1 MGELQV
7 CTVDRNNRMVHI
19 QDGKGGSM
27 VVSADD
33 LSAAIGKCG
42 EFKLGRKTWVN
53 TGEVIEIYRPNISK
67 TKVTTV
73 YFSLKDLW
81 ELKDGAWVKPVQFKA
96 GVEVIVECDYGEGL
110 ETETVIIDEYR
121 AYGLFTH
128 KKDTGK
134 YFMFDWQYVLSVLPV
149 DESKSAEEVIDS
161 RNTLAEV
168 RIGFG
173 KGVELVTTVLVG
185 RDSSEEAI
193 KRAAVEF
200 IQKNVPSAYEV
211 DNIGSLVDSRK
222 AFITVNK
229 D

>member
-7 CTVDRNNRMVHI
+7 CPIGNDRDMLRI
-19 QDGKGGSM
+19 RDGKGGSM
-27 VVSADD
+27 VVSADNLAEATSKD
-33 LSAAIGKCG
+33 G
-42 EFKLGRKTWVN
+42 EFKIGRRMWVN
-53 TGEVIEIYRPNISK
+53 TGEVIEIYKPAKNEKRVP
-67 TKVTTV
+67 TV
-73 YFSLKDLW
+73 CFSLRDLW
-81 ELKDGAWVKPVQFKA
+81 NLKTGDWVKPVQFKA
-96 GVEVIVECDYGEGL
+96 GIEVIVECDYGDGL
-110 ETETVIIDEYR
+110 ETENVIIDDYR
-121 AYGLFTH
+121 AYGLFAH

-134 YFMFDWQYVLSVLPV
+134 YIMFDWKYVLNVLPA
-149 DESKSAEEVIDS
+149 DEAKSAEEVIDS

-193 KRAAVEF
+193 KRAAVEI
-200 IQKNVPSAYEV
+200 IQKNMPSAYEV
-211 DNIGSLVDSRK
+211 DNVGSLVENRR

>member
-1 MGELQV
+1 MDTLEV
-7 CTVDRNNRMVHI
+7 CTIDRNNRMVRI
-19 QDGKGGSM
+19 RDGKGGSM
-27 VVSADD
+27 VVSADNLAEATSKD
-33 LSAAIGKCG
+33 G
-42 EFKLGRKTWVN
+42 EFKIGRKVWVN
-53 TGEVIEIYRPNISK
+53 TGEVIEIYKPAKNEKRVP
-67 TKVTTV
+67 TV
-73 YFSLKDLW
+73 CFSLRDLW
-81 ELKDGAWVKPVQFKA
+81 DLKDGAWVKPVQFRT

-121 AYGLFTH
+121 VYGLFTH

-134 YFMFDWQYVLSVLPV
+134 YLMFDWQYVLSVLPA
-149 DESKSAEEVIDS
+149 DESKTAEEVIDS

-185 RDSSEEAI
+185 KESAEEVI
-193 KRAAVEF
+193 KRAAIEF
-200 IQKNVPSAYEV
+200 IQKNMPSVWEV
-211 DNIGSLVDSRK
+211 DNVGHLVENRK